1 MSRYQK
7 GKTNQDFTG
16 ARDSEWQWHQLG
28 HMQVCTS
35 LQADNHTSTPQLSFL
50 QARCLSCRPSNSVK
64 ALKAISTHNDP
75 FVINSD
81 CECTTH
87 TIYLANSEKSR
98 SCRRRIV
105 RHVQR
110 VVNTGGRSVSYA
122 ETCGDRRAEAEKA
135 EKNGSLQS
143 VRQGTF

>member
-1 MSRYQK
+1 MDHY
-7 GKTNQDFTG
+7 
-16 ARDSEWQWHQLG
+16 
-28 HMQVCTS
+28 
-35 LQADNHTSTPQLSFL
+35 
-50 QARCLSCRPSNSVK
+50 
-64 ALKAISTHNDP
+64 
-75 FVINSD
+75 D

-122 ETCGDRRAEAEKA
+122 ETCGDRRAEAKKA
-135 EKNGSLQS
+135 EKNGSLQN